1 MMNRNIDILNIKKIY
16 AHQLFNKD
24 ILLMKKE
31 SKDRHHFSFGEY
43 YDEILL
49 SGYPIEIQSYMLPI
63 HQIIVFSLITK
74 SPVNYT
80 MNIQEAKA
88 IRLADYLQS
97 LVYSPVKQQGNSLWY
112 KSPFTVIQGQYRIE
126 SMVRFRAGQ
135 RWQYP
140 RTGKGTL
147 SGRLCTLAA
156 CQNSRA
162 GTAYSP
168 HIVFFSS
175 ATVRTEFSAVG
186 SQGACAPCTAP
197 ILAGTKY

>member
-74 SPVNYT
+74 SPRKLYNEHT
-80 MNIQEAKA
+80 RSKSNQIGRLSAKFG
-88 IRLADYLQS
+88 I
-97 LVYSPVKQQGNSLWY
+97 
-112 KSPFTVIQGQYRIE
+112 FTRQ
-126 SMVRFRAGQ
+126 A
-135 RWQYP
+135 
-140 RTGKGTL
+140 TGKQPL
-147 SGRLCTLAA
+147 
-156 CQNSRA
+156 
-162 GTAYSP
+162 
-168 HIVFFSS
+168 V
-175 ATVRTEFSAVG
+175 
-186 SQGACAPCTAP
+186 
-197 ILAGTKY
+197 